1 MPKSGDHFQ
10 AEPAPSLPFLCCG
23 RSLAER
29 LRRELLRGQASKHPA
44 YSACRFNVSGD
55 ALRAEI
61 VLVVQ
66 CGCGFVRAVF
76 AGFSAVF
83 VGNSDYEETEF
94 GFGVEVSLGHRTA
107 VLWGV
112 REQRRRWLR
121 E

>member
-1 MPKSGDHFQ
+1 
-10 AEPAPSLPFLCCG
+10 
-23 RSLAER
+23 
-29 LRRELLRGQASKHPA
+29 
-44 YSACRFNVSGD
+44 
-55 ALRAEI
+55 
-61 VLVVQ
+61 
-66 CGCGFVRAVF
+66 VF